1 MSHAP
6 PLSAVRAFALAA
18 ALLSVPAAAGDDVR
32 AQFKH
37 ALEQAERGV
46 PASAADDAPLRGYVL
61 YPDLQAT
68 RWLRAVRKAPDAE
81 VDRGVEVFLRAQP
94 QLPAAPEL
102 RRAWLLSLAER
113 GLWPQFLQHYVADE
127 AEPALACHHF
137 QARIRT
143 GVQTGAD
150 AASLAQELRAFWQD
164 APQKPQACVPPFT
177 WLKEQGQ
184 LVPDVVERRTRK
196 ALADANLELA
206 DWLTAMLPPAQAAP
220 LRQWTRLLRNADAE
234 LAAIAAT
241 ADTPVEW
248 EALSAGYRRL
258 AARDPERAVQRLEQL
273 GRRRFSDEQYAELQ
287 RRTALGLAW
296 DRRAEA
302 IDWFRRLP
310 ETAVDA
316 EVLEWRVRSALWSGD
331 DELASMWLH
340 GLPAAMSEEPR
351 WTYWRA
357 RSLERLGR
365 QQQAAQLF
373 AVLAQDN
380 GYHSLLASWRLRQ
393 PYRPQVRAFVDD
405 AAAQDRLLQ
414 QPGIVRARE
423 LFFAGRD
430 AWAGVEWREATRDL
444 DPALRL
450 QAARLASRWGWHEKV
465 VRILVD
471 ADALDLLELS
481 YPDEFLGPIR
491 ANAEQ
496 AGVPAPWVYGLM
508 RQESLFNPRAVSPS
522 NAYGLLQLLLPTARE
537 VAKRRGER
545 PPSIADLM
553 NPGINIPLGT
563 TYLGELRS
571 RFDGQFAPAVAAYN
585 AGPNAVKRWL
595 PQQPVDADVWIENV
609 PYTQTRA
616 YVQKVLWHVAAH
628 EWRLSGD
635 VPDPS
640 AVLGPVRA
648 PAP

>member
-1 MSHAP
+1 MSFHP
-6 PLSAVRAFALAA
+6 PTALVRAFAVAVSV
-18 ALLSVPAAAGDDVR
+18 LSAPAAAGDNVR
-32 AQFKH
+32 ALFKR
-37 ALEQAERGV
+37 ALEQAERGI
-46 PASAADDAPLRGYVL
+46 PASATDDAELRGYVL
-61 YPDLQAT
+61 YPDLQAA
-68 RWLRAVRKAPDAE
+68 RWMAAVRKAPDAE
-81 VDRGVEVFLRAQP
+81 LDRGVETFLRAQP

-113 GLWPQFLQHYVADE
+113 GLWREFLKHYAADE

-137 QARIRT
+137 QARILT
-143 GVQTGAD
+143 GPD
-150 AASLAQELRAFWQD
+150 AALAKELRDFWQD
-164 APQKPQACVPPFT
+164 APQKPQACVPPFA
-177 WLKEQGQ
+177 WLKEQGE
-184 LVPDVVERRTRK
+184 LIPAIVERRTRK
-196 ALADANLELA
+196 ALTDGNLELA
-206 DWLTAMLPPAQAAP
+206 DWLIATLPPAPATP
-220 LRQWTRLLRNADAE
+220 LRQWARLLRNPDAE

-241 ADTPVEW
+241 PDTAVEW
-248 EALSAGYRRL
+248 EALRAGYRKL
-258 AARDPERAVQRLEQL
+258 AARDPERAVQRLEQM
-273 GRRRFSDEQYAELQ
+273 GRQRFSDEQYAELQ

-296 DRRAEA
+296 DRRVEA

-310 ETAVDA
+310 ESAVDA
-316 EVLEWRVRSALWSGD
+316 EVQEWRVRAALWSGD
-331 DELASMWLH
+331 ADLASMWLH
-340 GLPAAMSEEPR
+340 ALPPTMSEEPR

-373 AVLAQDN
+373 KVLAADN

-393 PYRPQVRAFVDD
+393 PYLPQVRAFVDD
-405 AAAQDRLLQ
+405 AAAQDRLQ
-414 QPGIVRARE
+414 QQLGIVRARE

-430 AWAGVEWREATRDL
+430 AWASVEWRDATRDL

-491 ANAEQ
+491 ATAEQ

-537 VAKRRGER
+537 VAKRRGDR
-545 PPSIADLM
+545 PPSADDLKI
-553 NPGINIPLGT
+553 PGINIPLGA
-563 TYLGELRS
+563 TYLGELRA

-595 PQQPVDADVWIENV
+595 PQEAVDADVWIENV

-616 YVQKVLWHVAAH
+616 YVQKVLWHIAAH
-628 EWRLSGD
+628 EWRTSGD

-640 AVLGPVRA
+640 ALLRPVQA
-648 PAP
+648 PTP